1 MKVIFLHDVPR
12 QGKKYEVKEV
22 SDGFAKNFLFPRKL
36 VEVATD
42 KSLARLEL
50 MKKATIAEKEIQN
63 DLLEKNFHDINGVVL
78 TIKEKANEQG
88 HLFAGVHKEE
98 VAKAL
103 AEATRLLIKP
113 DMILLE
119 EPIREIGEF
128 SIEIAIKDKKAKI
141 TLKIE
146 SLE

>member
-22 SDGFAKNFLFPRKL
+22 SDGFVKNFLFPRKL

-42 KSLARLEL
+42 KALARLEL
-50 MKKATIAEKEIQN
+50 TKKSLVAEREIQD
-63 DLLEKNFHDINGVVL
+63 DLLEKNFHDINGVTL
-78 TIKEKANEQG
+78 TMKEKANEQG

-98 VAKAL
+98 IAKAL
-103 AEATRLLIKP
+103 AESTRLLVKP
-113 DMILLE
+113 EMIMLE

-128 SIEIAIKDKKAKI
+128 SINIAIKDKKAKI
-141 TLKIE
+141 TLKVE
-146 SLE
+146 SI